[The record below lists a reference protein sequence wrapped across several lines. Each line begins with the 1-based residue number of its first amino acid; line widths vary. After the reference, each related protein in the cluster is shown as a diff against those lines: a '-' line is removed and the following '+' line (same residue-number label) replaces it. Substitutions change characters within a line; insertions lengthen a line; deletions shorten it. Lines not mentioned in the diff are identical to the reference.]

1 MTESKLSAVFTRFA
15 VEGEIGEII
24 PFGEGHINGT
34 FRVTMKDGTRYI
46 LQAVNNA
53 IFKNTD
59 GLMKNISEVTAY
71 LRAHIAQTGG
81 DPSRET
87 MSLVPTAEG
96 KTHFYDEDGTP
107 WRAYTFIKDT
117 VTYQSVEKPE
127 DFYFSA
133 KAFAAFT
140 AMLDGYPAQTLT
152 ETIPAFHNTKIRF
165 YNLVRAMRKD
175 AFGRAASVQK
185 ELDFALDR
193 IEKAGFI
200 VDAIEDGRIPLR
212 VTHNDTK
219 LNNVLIDKA
228 SGKAICVCDLDTIM
242 PGSILY
248 DFGDAIRFGCNP
260 VSEDDPHY
268 EKAICKLDL
277 FDAYVKG
284 TMEVLSPMLTPT
296 EIDYLPLGAW
306 MMTLECGVRFLT
318 DYLEG
323 DTYFKTS
330 RTGQNLDRCH
340 TQFAMVADMER
351 KEAEMKAIVDK
362 YR

>member
-1 MTESKLSAVFTRFA
+1 MGSDLKEIFSRFA
-15 VEGEIGEII
+15 IEGEANEII
-24 PFGEGHINGT
+24 PFGEGHINDT
-34 FRVTMKDGTRYI
+34 YRVTLQDGRQYI
-46 LQAVNNA
+46 LQSINHK
-53 IFKNTD
+53 IFKNTE
-59 GLMKNISEVTAY
+59 GLMHNVASVTAY
-71 LRAHIAQTGG
+71 LRDYIARTGG
-81 DPSRET
+81 DPERET
-87 MSLVPTAEG
+87 MTLVPTKDQ
-96 KTHFYDEDGTP
+96 KTHLYDQDGTP
-107 WRAYTFIKDT
+107 WRMYTFIADT
-117 VTYQSVEKPE
+117 ITYQTVEKPE

-140 AMLDGYPAQTLT
+140 AMLDAYPAAELT
-152 ETIPAFHNTKIRF
+152 ETIPAFHNTKVRF
-165 YNLVRAMRKD
+165 YNLVKAIRKD
-175 AFGRAASVQK
+175 AVGRAISVQK
-185 ELDFALDR
+185 EIDFALDR
-193 IEKAGFI
+193 IEKAGAI

-219 LNNVLIDKA
+219 LNNVLIDKD

-260 VSEDDPHY
+260 VAEDEPDY
-268 EKAICKLDL
+268 TRALCDLTL

-284 TMEVLSPMLTPT
+284 TMEALKDRLTPT
-296 EIDYLPLGAW
+296 EIEYLPLGAW

-330 RTGQNLDRCH
+330 REEQNLDRCH

-351 KEAEMKAIVDK
+351 KEAQMRAIVDQ